1 MAPSRIQDSKLC
13 FIGGGNMGAAIIGGL
28 LAQGTSSKQNITV
41 SEPFAATRQKV
52 EDTLGVGTTTSNSD
66 AARDAD
72 VLVLAVKPQVAKGVC
87 EDLAASWTSS
97 NKPELPLVVSICAG
111 IPLDALSTWF
121 TLGDGRAPKV
131 VRVMPNTPALLGEG
145 ASGSFAGPG
154 VTEDEKSLVTAL
166 LEGFGKVSEWVDR
179 EELIDVVTALSG
191 SGPAYFF
198 LLVEH
203 MISSA
208 TALGLPREQ
217 AERLAKQT
225 ALGAGR
231 MLAESPESPGQLRV
245 NVTSPKGTTEAAL
258 NSFQT
263 SGLEEI
269 VGKALKAAA
278 DRGEELGQA
287 TFESPKK

>member
-87 EDLAASWTSS
+87 EDLAASWISS
-97 NKPELPLVVSICAG
+97 NKQELPLIVSICAG
-111 IPLDALSTWF
+111 IPLNALSTWF

-131 VRVMPNTPALLGEG
+131 IRVMPNTPALLGEG

-208 TALGLPREQ
+208 FALGLPREQ

-231 MLAESPESPGQLRV
+231 MLAESPEAPGQLRV

-258 NSFQT
+258 NSFQA

-287 TFESPKK
+287 AFESPKK